1 VSQSVRTSTALL
13 LMQILTACS
22 GTANGP
28 EQDRFGP
35 LAVIEDRGSGQSD
48 ALGGTGSV
56 IIGERCVE
64 LNVQGTRRLL
74 AWRSGDV
81 RWDAV
86 ARSIVFTSRGER
98 PIIISDGTN
107 ITAGGEAL
115 RTDDPVGGGN
125 QTVAAVRWL
134 APPDHQCSTDV
145 FIVHSIRTG
154 QLRPGQ

>member
-1 VSQSVRTSTALL
+1 
-13 LMQILTACS
+13 MLTACS

-35 LAVIEDRGSGQSD
+35 LAVIEDSGGGQSD
-48 ALGGTGSV
+48 ALGGTGRV

-64 LNVQGTRRLL
+64 LDVQGNRRLL

-81 RWDAV
+81 RWDSV
-86 ARSIVFTSRGER
+86 ARSIVFASRGER
-98 PIIISDGTN
+98 PIIIRNGTN

-115 RTDDPVGGGN
+115 PTDDPTGGGN
-125 QTVAAVRWL
+125 RTVAGVRWL
-134 APPDHQCSTDV
+134 AAPDDQCSTDV

-154 QLRPGQ
+154 R